1 MLIIDFIRVSLN
13 CYSKSC
19 FLYGKIKLP
28 HLFYYTV
35 AWNSIY
41 HLRKNKDLFIEAKLD
56 YNSVLWLEILSTVKD
71 KLINNLKKK
80 RKKEIHKFQ

>member
-13 CYSKSC
+13 CYSKSY
-19 FLYGKIKLP
+19 FLYGKMKLP

-41 HLRKNKDLFIEAKLD
+41 HLKKNKDLFIEGELD
-56 YNSVLWLEILSTVKD
+56 FLSGA
-71 KLINNLKKK
+71 
-80 RKKEIHKFQ
+80 Q